1 MVKMREKD
9 GESDE
14 GFHRQEPRVEDS
26 EDERKG
32 G

>member
-14 GFHRQEPRVEDS
+14 GFHRQEFGAGDS
-26 EDERKG
+26 EEERKSG
-32 G
+32 